1 MDLHARGRRGE
12 DGVKFLDIEHK
23 IISVVDSHPPSHYIR
38 KHAPG

>member
-12 DGVKFLDIEHK
+12 DGVKFLDIERK
-23 IISVVDSHPPSHYIR
+23 ITSVVDSQPSHYIR